1 MSTEAQLSP
10 MPFADAVEIA
20 AMLSQL
26 AGSEVVPVDGG
37 FRVKETE
44 DCWIDVL
51 RMIWNWRVAVT
62 PKDTPWSYERHW
74 CYAGT
79 SLLTLIRAVGAVADW
94 DGADSTEP
102 EGWNKNGQTDEL
114 RKP

>member
-1 MSTEAQLSP
+1 
-10 MPFADAVEIA
+10 
-20 AMLSQL
+20 MLSQL
-26 AGSEVVPVDGG
+26 AGSEAVPVAGG

-44 DCWIDVL
+44 TAWIDVL
-51 RMIWNWRVAVT
+51 RMIFNWRVANT
-62 PKDTPWSYERHW
+62 LKSDPDSSRRHW

-79 SLLTLIRAVGAVADW
+79 SLLTLIRAVGAVAEW
-94 DGADSTEP
+94 DGADGSEP